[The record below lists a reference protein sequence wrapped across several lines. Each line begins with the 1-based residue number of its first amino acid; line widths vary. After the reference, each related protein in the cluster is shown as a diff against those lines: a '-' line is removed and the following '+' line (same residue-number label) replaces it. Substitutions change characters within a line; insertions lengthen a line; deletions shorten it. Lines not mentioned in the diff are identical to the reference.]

1 MKHLLLLILTLIF
14 SGEIFAQLPL
24 ANTYQED
31 KQRIEKLQVL
41 AEDQFY
47 HSPDTA
53 LLYAYEALKI
63 AQKNFLPS
71 QIVKSYIMLGRI
83 YLLQQKLENALKN
96 YQLAYKISELVNFK
110 EGLAEGLNGIGSVA
124 YDQKDYLKALTYF
137 KKAEAINYADNEGI
151 LINISYAYLQLDND
165 SLALIYRKKH
175 LGQAMSKNNLIQQ
188 KLALTNLGE
197 YYETKKDFTLALKY
211 YQEAEEVI
219 PFDRIDAYLVLFTA
233 NIYRQQGKI
242 QQALELQKKALELF
256 YKLHLPYGVIETH
269 NYLAELYLH
278 KNQVDVALYYY
289 KNALEIARSISALKE
304 IYNIA
309 HHLSIICVSNNNFK
323 EAYYYSTLM
332 LQTQDSILTQ
342 ERIRVL
348 AEMNTKYST
357 EQLGQQLQNH
367 LIEIKNNEADL
378 KRKNTE
384 RNMLIVV
391 MILVL
396 CFGVIISISYNKI
409 KHTNKLLLQKTKELD
424 MKSQEVSIQVKNVQL
439 ANNQITQ
446 KNKELANL
454 NATKDKFFSIIA
466 HDLKNPFNS
475 LMFTTE
481 VLLKS
486 GRNMNSAKLDKIYNH
501 LHCSAK
507 QGNTLLEN
515 LLDWSRTQ
523 TGSIQWIPSNVDL
536 QICVEEAM
544 ETLYSLS
551 FNKDIEI
558 INEVPFEPEIFVY
571 ADKEML
577 KTVIR
582 NLVSNAIKFTNEG
595 GFVKI
600 EASFFKNEN
609 TNFTTP
615 QYALITVE
623 DNGIGICEESKKKLF
638 RIDIHHSTKGT
649 ARESGTGLGLILCK
663 EFVEKNAG
671 QIWVESEENKGSKFF
686 FTVPLQK

>member
-1 MKHLLLLILTLIF
+1 
-14 SGEIFAQLPL
+14 
-24 ANTYQED
+24 
-31 KQRIEKLQVL
+31 
-41 AEDQFY
+41 
-47 HSPDTA
+47 
-53 LLYAYEALKI
+53 
-63 AQKNFLPS
+63 
-71 QIVKSYIMLGRI
+71 
-83 YLLQQKLENALKN
+83 
-96 YQLAYKISELVNFK
+96 
-110 EGLAEGLNGIGSVA
+110 
-124 YDQKDYLKALTYF
+124 
-137 KKAEAINYADNEGI
+137 
-151 LINISYAYLQLDND
+151 
-165 SLALIYRKKH
+165 
-175 LGQAMSKNNLIQQ
+175 
-188 KLALTNLGE
+188 
-197 YYETKKDFTLALKY
+197 
-211 YQEAEEVI
+211 
-219 PFDRIDAYLVLFTA
+219 
-233 NIYRQQGKI
+233 
-242 QQALELQKKALELF
+242 
-256 YKLHLPYGVIETH
+256 
-269 NYLAELYLH
+269 
-278 KNQVDVALYYY
+278 
-289 KNALEIARSISALKE
+289 
-304 IYNIA
+304 
-309 HHLSIICVSNNNFK
+309 
-323 EAYYYSTLM
+323 
-332 LQTQDSILTQ
+332 
-342 ERIRVL
+342 
-348 AEMNTKYST
+348 
-357 EQLGQQLQNH
+357 
-367 LIEIKNNEADL
+367 
-378 KRKNTE
+378 
-384 RNMLIVV
+384 
-391 MILVL
+391 
-396 CFGVIISISYNKI
+396 
-409 KHTNKLLLQKTKELD
+409 
-424 MKSQEVSIQVKNVQL
+424 VSIQVKNVQL